1 MKTHLITLI
10 KRYLETP
17 TLLAS
22 VIKWFILSSISGI
35 IVGFSTSLFLHLL
48 EVSVEATGH
57 LQYFYLLAPAGF
69 FISTLLIKRFAPNAE
84 GHGTEK
90 VIEAIHR
97 ESGRVNPLIAPVK
110 LIATIISIATGGS
123 AGKEGPAAQ
132 IGGSLTSTFAGI
144 FKLSDTDRKKLVVC
158 GISAGFS
165 SVFGTPLAGAIFGVE
180 VLFVG
185 QMFYS
190 YLFPSFVSGIIAYMI
205 TTKLGVHML
214 ITPAFTLGIEHRL
227 FLYSVVSGIFFG
239 IVSLIF
245 IELMEGGRW
254 VARHIKAG
262 TEVKALLGGL
272 VIAILGYVFSGRY
285 TGLGMEEIGNAL
297 TGNGVHPLSPLWKM
311 VFTSITLNFGGS
323 GGILTPLFYTGTMS
337 GSVFAGWFGLDRAL
351 FAALGL
357 VSVLSGAANTP
368 IAGSIMAIELFGPS
382 IAPYA
387 GIACVISFIVS
398 GHRSVYPS
406 QILLSPKS
414 PSIQVDRG
422 KEIHRVRPVLRKKG
436 D

>member
-97 ESGRVNPLIAPVK
+97 ESGRINPLIAPVK

-132 IGGSLTSTFAGI
+132 IGGSLTSTFAGML
-144 FKLSDTDRKKLVVC
+144 KLSDTDRKKLVVC

-214 ITPAFTLGIEHRL
+214 ITPAFTLGIEPRL
-227 FLYSVVSGIFFG
+227 FLYL
-239 IVSLIF
+239 SLI
-245 IELMEGGRW
+245 
-254 VARHIKAG
+254 HI
-262 TEVKALLGGL
+262 
-272 VIAILGYVFSGRY
+272 
-285 TGLGMEEIGNAL
+285 
-297 TGNGVHPLSPLWKM
+297 
-311 VFTSITLNFGGS
+311 
-323 GGILTPLFYTGTMS
+323 
-337 GSVFAGWFGLDRAL
+337 
-351 FAALGL
+351 
-357 VSVLSGAANTP
+357 
-368 IAGSIMAIELFGPS
+368 
-382 IAPYA
+382 
-387 GIACVISFIVS
+387 
-398 GHRSVYPS
+398 
-406 QILLSPKS
+406 
-414 PSIQVDRG
+414 
-422 KEIHRVRPVLRKKG
+422 
-436 D
+436 